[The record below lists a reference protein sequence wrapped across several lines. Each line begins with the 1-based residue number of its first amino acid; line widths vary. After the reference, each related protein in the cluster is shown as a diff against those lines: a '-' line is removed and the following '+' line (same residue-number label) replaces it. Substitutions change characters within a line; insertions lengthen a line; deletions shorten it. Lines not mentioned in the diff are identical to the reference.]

1 MAKKYLMKTKIYLIL
16 IVTILL
22 SSCASRKKTLYLQET
37 TKDSTQVYANSD
49 STYKLQIGDI
59 LYIRVL
65 SLNKEINDVFNVG
78 STNTNSYMYNNESSL
93 YVNGFSLN
101 DSGMISLPILGDI
114 KLTGKTVYQ
123 ARREVQ
129 RVLNEYIKDGIADV
143 KLISY
148 RFTVLGEVRR
158 PGVYVN
164 YSDKLNIYEALGEAG
179 DINEYGNKTNV
190 VIVRPTPTGSETH
203 KFDLTNND
211 VLSSNYYYIQPND
224 IVYVEPLKYK
234 AWKLNTL
241 NVTLFLTSVSTLIL
255 VLNFIK

>member
-1 MAKKYLMKTKIYLIL
+1 MRRSLYLFLVAIIL
-16 IVTILL
+16 F
-22 SSCASRKKTLYLQET
+22 SSCASRKKTLYLQEANT
-37 TKDSTQVYANSD
+37 DSIQVYSNED
-49 STYKLQIGDI
+49 SLYHLQVGDI

-78 STNTNSYMYNNESSL
+78 SSNTNSYNMYNNESSL

-101 DSGMISLPILGDI
+101 DSGMISLPILGNI
-114 KLTGKTVYQ
+114 KLTGKTVYE

-129 RVLNEYIKDGIADV
+129 RVLDEYIKDGIADV

-148 RFTVLGEVRR
+148 RFTVLGEVRK
-158 PGVYVN
+158 PGIYVN
-164 YSDKLNIYEALGEAG
+164 YSDKLNIYEALARAG
-179 DINEYGNKTNV
+179 DINEFGNKTKV
-190 VIVRPTPTGSETH
+190 VIVRPTPTGSETY
-203 KFDLTNND
+203 KFDITQND
-211 VLSSNYYYIQPND
+211 ILSSNYFYVKPND
-224 IVYVEPLKYK
+224 IIYIEPLKYK

>member
-1 MAKKYLMKTKIYLIL
+1 MKKSLYLFLVIIIL
-16 IVTILL
+16 F

-37 TKDSTQVYANSD
+37 NADTTQVYSNVD
-49 STYKLQIGDI
+49 STYKLQVGDI

-65 SLNKEINDVFNVG
+65 SLNKEINDVFNLNS
-78 STNTNSYMYNNESSL
+78 STNTYNMYNNESSL
-93 YVNGFSLN
+93 YVNGYSIS
-101 DSGMISLPILGDI
+101 DSGTVSLPILGDI
-114 KLTGKTVYQ
+114 KLEGKTVYE

-129 RVLNEYIKDGIADV
+129 RILNEYIKDGIADV

-148 RFTVLGEVRR
+148 RFTVLGEVHR

-164 YSDKLNIYEALGEAG
+164 YSDKLNIFEAIGKAG
-179 DINEYGNKTNV
+179 DINEFGNKTNV
-190 VIVRPTPTGSETH
+190 VIVRPTPTGSETY
-203 KFDLTNND
+203 KFDITDNSILT
-211 VLSSNYYYIQPND
+211 SNYYYVKPND
-224 IVYVEPLKYK
+224 IIYIEPLKYR

>member
-1 MAKKYLMKTKIYLIL
+1 MKKSLYLFLVIIIL
-16 IVTILL
+16 F
-22 SSCASRKKTLYLQET
+22 SSCASRKKTLYLQGT
-37 TKDSTQVYANSD
+37 NADSTQVYNNVD
-49 STYKLQIGDI
+49 STYKLQVGDI

-65 SLNKEINDVFNVG
+65 SLNKEINDVFNIG

-114 KLTGKTVYQ
+114 KLTGKSVYE

-148 RFTVLGEVRR
+148 RFTVLGEVRK

-164 YSDKLNIYEALGEAG
+164 YSDKLSIFEALGEAG
-179 DINEYGNKTNV
+179 DINEFGNKTKV
-190 VIVRPTPTGSETH
+190 VIVRPTPTGSETY
-203 KFDLTNND
+203 KFDITDNDILT
-211 VLSSNYYYIQPND
+211 SNYYYVRPND
-224 IVYVEPLKYK
+224 IIYIEPLKYK

-241 NVTLFLTSVSTLIL
+241 NVTLFLTSISTLIL